1 MGQKELVKLVAS
13 GSGLT
18 QEQAKAA
25 VGSMLESIKTA
36 VKEEGEV
43 KLPGFG
49 TFKNTIRKK
58 RTGRNPQTG
67 ALLEIPEKEVV
78 KFKPYF

>member
-1 MGQKELVKLVAS
+1 MGQKELVKLVTQNS
-13 GSGLT
+13 ELT
-18 QEQAKAA
+18 QEQARVA
-25 VGSMLESIKTA
+25 VSTILDSIKNV
-36 VKEEGEV
+36 VKKEGEV

-49 TFKNTIRKK
+49 VFKNTIRKK

-67 ALLEIPEKEVV
+67 ATLEIPEKEVV